1 MFQYLHDL
9 LGVFRELHR
18 PFENLKVIRE
28 IPYEE
33 VWLNYDHLLKYEERK
48 QPYFHPELDKEIPV
62 SAVLDGYVQADERGK
77 IGEQLDRMEKILGIV
92 AGDTSYL
99 IELGKNQ
106 LVILQQLN
114 DDENTR
120 EALFA
125 TIQKGIDE
133 ISRKLPANDPL
144 LQIAKKFKTEPDV
157 KTKIKLALNLIFFA
171 VETEVSWDMKEVF
184 RQIVQDM
191 KNGHIFI
198 KP

>member
-1 MFQYLHDL
+1 MA
-9 LGVFRELHR
+9 E
-18 PFENLKVIRE
+18 
-28 IPYEE
+28 
-33 VWLNYDHLLKYEERK
+33 
-48 QPYFHPELDKEIPV
+48 
-62 SAVLDGYVQADERGK
+62 
-77 IGEQLDRMEKILGIV
+77 
-92 AGDTSYL
+92 DTTYL

-125 TIQKGIDE
+125 TIQKGMYE
-133 ISRKLPANDPL
+133 IARKLPANAPL

-171 VETEVSWDMKEVF
+171 VETEVSWDMKDVF